1 MDELKDRIRQ
11 LLRQRAGRPLRLG
24 EIISALGLPPAERR
38 TLRRLLRQMAIEGL
52 VSQWRGH
59 LYSLPARQ
67 GEIVG
72 ILRTTTKGFGFV
84 TPEMEFVSGDDR
96 YEVFVP
102 RKRMG
107 DAMHGDKVLVR
118 VITETGKSPEGQ
130 VLRVIERGTQE
141 VVGTFYSTQR
151 GGQVIPRDER
161 FNRTVLTRK
170 PPPHLKVV
178 NGDYVLCRIIE
189 WTTSSEPLAGEVV
202 EVLGSPDTPGIDVT
216 MIIRDAGVDPEFPP
230 PVLEQAHRLPAAIPP
245 EEIARRRD
253 FRDTVTFTMD
263 GANAKDFDDALSIER
278 IDEST
283 WRLGV
288 HIADVAH
295 YVPEGSPLDME
306 AYERAT
312 SIYPVDRV
320 VPMLPERLSNDLC
333 SLRPG
338 EDRLT
343 VSCLM
348 EIDDHGRVW
357 DYEICEGI
365 IRSRHRLVYETVQLF
380 ADGKAP
386 PEVLRKLG
394 DIRTELDELY
404 RLREVL
410 TRMRMRRGA
419 LDLDVPET
427 EVELDADGRP
437 VAIHRRPRLE
447 SHRVVEECMLIA
459 NEVVAAHLFNLHIPS
474 VYRVHE
480 EPDTNKLR
488 KLIPVLA
495 HMGVKFP
502 AKKDITPEAI
512 QTALAR
518 TEQIETGFIA
528 RRLILRAMM
537 RAHYHDENLGHYGLG
552 SECYTHFTSPIR
564 RYPDLIVHR
573 LLKEALRHGAPMSGR
588 YAPPGVPP
596 PEHGTAGKPRV
607 SLMAPPVLPED
618 RIDYLRSVLGDWTKH
633 CSERERRAE
642 EIEYEATAVK
652 ALEYMRGRLGQ
663 EFDGYV
669 TSVLNWG
676 LFVELED
683 IPVDGLVHIRT
694 LDDDFYEYDE
704 ERMLLTGRQSGKTYR
719 LGDRVRVVVESVSV
733 SSVTMD
739 LVIVRKYSSGAESDE
754 ERELRHA
761 RKRAKIERH
770 VARRPRFGGFQR
782 RGRRRR

>member
-1 MDELKDRIRQ
+1 MDELRDRIRH
-11 LLRQRAGRPLRLG
+11 LLRSRSGRPLRLG
-24 EIISALGLPPAERR
+24 EMMAALGLAPSERR
-38 TLRRLLRQMAIEGL
+38 TLRRLLRDMAIEGL

-67 GEIVG
+67 GEVVG
-72 ILRTTTKGFGFV
+72 ILRTTATGFGFV
-84 TPEMEFVSGDDR
+84 TPEMEFVCGDDR
-96 YEVFVP
+96 YEIFVP
-102 RKRMG
+102 RKRMA

-118 VITETGKSPEGQ
+118 VITETAKSPEGQ
-130 VLRVIERGTQE
+130 VLRVIERGTKQI
-141 VVGTFYSTQR
+141 VGTYYNTQR

-170 PPPHLKVV
+170 PPPHLRVA

-189 WTTSSEPLAGEVV
+189 WTSASEPLAGEVV
-202 EVLGSPDTPGIDVT
+202 ELLGSPDTPGIDVT
-216 MIIRDAGVDPEFPP
+216 MIIRDAGVDPEFPAAA
-230 PVLEQAHRLPAAIPP
+230 LAQAAELPAVIPP
-245 EEIARRRD
+245 QEIARRRD
-253 FRDTVTFTMD
+253 FRDMVTFTMD
-263 GANAKDFDDALSIER
+263 GATAKDFDDALSIER
-278 IDEST
+278 LDDGM

-295 YVPEGSPLDME
+295 YVPEGSPLDAE

-333 SLRPG
+333 SLRPD

-343 VSCLM
+343 MSCLM
-348 EIDDHGRVW
+348 EIDAQGRVW

-365 IRSRHRLVYETVQLF
+365 IRSRHRLVYETVQLL

-386 PEVLRKLG
+386 PDIIRRIG
-394 DIRTELDELY
+394 DVRPQLEELY

-410 TRMRMRRGA
+410 TRMRIRRGA

-427 EVELDADGRP
+427 EVELDASGRP
-437 VAIHRRPRLE
+437 VAIHRRPRLG

-480 EPDTNKLR
+480 DPNTNKLR

-512 QTALAR
+512 QAALSR
-518 TEQIETGFIA
+518 SEQIETGFIA

-537 RAHYHDENLGHYGLG
+537 RAHYHDENLGHYGLA
-552 SECYTHFTSPIR
+552 SDCYTHFTSPIR

-573 LLKEALRHGAPMSGR
+573 LLKEAMRHGAPMSGR
-588 YAPPGVPP
+588 YAPPGMPP
-596 PEHGTAGKPRV
+596 PEHGSAGKPRV
-607 SLMAPPVLPED
+607 SLMAPPVLPEE
-618 RIDYLRSVLGDWTKH
+618 RISYLRSVLGDWTKH

-642 EIEYEATAVK
+642 EIENEATSVK
-652 ALEYMRGRLGQ
+652 ALEYMRDRLGQ

-676 LFVELED
+676 FFVELDE

-704 ERMLLTGRQSGKTYR
+704 EHMLLTGRQSGRTYR
-719 LGDRVRVVVESVSV
+719 IGDRVRVVVENVSV
-733 SSVTMD
+733 SAVTMD
-739 LVIVRKYSSGAESDE
+739 LVIVRKYASGKESYE
-754 ERELRHA
+754 ERQLRHA
-761 RKRAKIERH
+761 RKRAKAERH
-770 VARRPRFGGFQR
+770 AARRPRFGGFQR
-782 RGRRRR
+782 RGRRRH